1 MTSTATNKFGGP
13 WTEEKLQILRAYLES
28 YTTALKNQR
37 FQLTYVDAFAG
48 TGSVDHSSAY
58 PSHGNPLLV
67 NAFDNDTAGVLKGSA
82 RLALEVTDR
91 PFDQFVFVEQNPA
104 HTRELHRLKAEFA
117 NRAIRIE
124 QADANAFLP
133 EWCENRNQRFGVPW
147 RYHRAVV
154 FLDPFA
160 TEVDW
165 QTVQCIAETKSVD
178 LWILFPLS
186 ALTRILPRER
196 EPDEAYAYTL
206 DRVYGSPEWR
216 NELYHTRTQ
225 ATLFG
230 DELVTSVRS
239 DQRAIVDAYLRK
251 LESIFAKIA
260 PSPKWFHNSR
270 NSPQFAFM
278 FAASNPSGAP
288 IAVQIASHLL
298 ERWSVGNHGRQQ
310 N

>member
-1 MTSTATNKFGGP
+1 MTSTATNRFGGS
-13 WTEEKLQILRAYLES
+13 WTQEKLQILRAYLER
-28 YTTALKNQR
+28 YTTVLKRQPFN
-37 FQLTYVDAFAG
+37 LTYVDAFAG
-48 TGSVDHSSAY
+48 TGYINLNASSDA
-58 PSHGNPLLV
+58 HQGAPLLADAV
-67 NAFDNDTAGVLKGSA
+67 DDDNDMAGVLKGSA

-91 PFDQFVFVEQNPA
+91 AFDQFVFVEQNPA
-104 HTRELHRLKAEFA
+104 YARELHRLKAEFA

-133 EWCENRNQRFGVPW
+133 EWCENRNRSLGVPW
-147 RYHRAVV
+147 GYHRAVI

-160 TEVDW
+160 TEVNW
-165 QTVQCIAETKSVD
+165 QTVQRIADTKSVD

-186 ALTRILPRER
+186 ALTRILPIES
-196 EPDEAYAYTL
+196 EPNEAYAYTL
-206 DRVYGSPEWR
+206 DRVYGGPEWR

-225 ATLFG
+225 TTLFG

-239 DQRAIVDAYLRK
+239 AQRAIVDAYLRK
-251 LESIFAKIA
+251 LESTFAKIA

-288 IAVQIASHLL
+288 IAVQIANHLL
-298 ERWSVGNHGRQQ
+298 RNW
-310 N
+310 

>member
-1 MTSTATNKFGGP
+1 MTSTATNQFGGS
-13 WTEEKLQILRAYLES
+13 WTQEKLQILRAYLGR
-28 YTTALKNQR
+28 YTTVLKKQP
-37 FQLTYVDAFAG
+37 FHLTYVDAFAG
-48 TGSVDHSSAY
+48 TGYVDHSSAY
-58 PSHGNPLLV
+58 PSHGNPLLADAV
-67 NAFDNDTAGVLKGSA
+67 DNDTAGVLKGSA

-104 HTRELHRLKAEFA
+104 YARELHRLEADFA
-117 NRAIRIE
+117 TSDIRIE
-124 QADANAFLP
+124 QADANVFLP
-133 EWCENRNQRFGVPW
+133 EWCENRNQCFGVPW
-147 RYHRAVV
+147 SYHRAVV

-165 QTVQCIAETKSVD
+165 QTVRCIADTKSVD

-196 EPDEAYAYTL
+196 EPNDAHAHTL

-216 NELYHTRTQ
+216 NVYQTQTRN
-225 ATLFG
+225 TLFG
-230 DELVTSVRS
+230 DKLVTVRS

-288 IAVQIASHLL
+288 IAVQIANHLL
-298 ERWSVGNHGRQQ
+298 RNW
-310 N
+310 

>member
-1 MTSTATNKFGGP
+1 MTSATTNKFGGS
-13 WTEEKLQILRAYLES
+13 WTQEKLQILRAYLES
-28 YTTALKNQR
+28 YTTALKKQR

-48 TGSVDHSSAY
+48 TGYVDHSSAY

-91 PFDQFVFVEQNPA
+91 AFDQFVFVERNPA
-104 HTRELHRLKAEFA
+104 YASELHRLKADFA
-117 NRAIRIE
+117 IRDIRIE
-124 QADANAFLP
+124 QADANVFLP
-133 EWCENRNQRFGVPW
+133 EWCENRNQHLGVPW
-147 RYHRAVV
+147 RHHRAVI

-165 QTVQCIAETKSVD
+165 QTVRCIADTKSVD

-186 ALTRILPRER
+186 ALTRILPIES
-196 EPDEAYAYTL
+196 EPNEAYAYTL
-206 DRVYGSPEWR
+206 DRVYGGPEWR

-225 ATLFG
+225 TTLFG

-239 DQRAIVDAYLRK
+239 AQRAIVDAYLRK
-251 LESIFAKIA
+251 LESTFAKIA

-288 IAVQIASHLL
+288 IAVQIANHLL
-298 ERWSVGNHGRQQ
+298 RNW
-310 N
+310 

>member
-1 MTSTATNKFGGP
+1 MTSTATNKFGGS
-13 WTEEKLQILRAYLES
+13 WTEEKLQILQAYLGR
-28 YTTALKNQR
+28 YTTVLKKQP
-37 FQLTYVDAFAG
+37 FHLTYIDAFAG
-48 TGSVDHSSAY
+48 TGYVDHSSAY
-58 PSHGNPLLV
+58 LSHGNPLLV
-67 NAFDNDTAGVLKGSA
+67 NAVDNDTAGVLKGSA
-82 RLALEVTDR
+82 RLALEVIDR

-104 HTRELHRLKAEFA
+104 YARELHRLGAEFA

-133 EWCENRNQRFGVPW
+133 EWCENRNQRLSVPW

-160 TEVDW
+160 TEVNW
-165 QTVQCIAETKSVD
+165 QTVRCIAETKSVD

-196 EPDEAYAYTL
+196 EPDEVYAYTL

-298 ERWSVGNHGRQQ
+298 ERW
-310 N
+310 

>member
-1 MTSTATNKFGGP
+1 MTSTATNKFGGS
-13 WTEEKLQILRAYLES
+13 WTEEKLQILQAYLGR
-28 YTTALKNQR
+28 YTTVLKKQP
-37 FQLTYVDAFAG
+37 FHLTYVDAFAG
-48 TGSVDHSSAY
+48 TGYVDHRSAY

-67 NAFDNDTAGVLKGSA
+67 NAVDNDTAGVLKGSA

-91 PFDQFVFVEQNPA
+91 PFDQLVFVEQNPA
-104 HTRELHRLKAEFA
+104 YARELRRLGAEFT
-117 NRAIRIE
+117 NRALRIE

-133 EWCENRNQRFGVPW
+133 EWCENRNRHFGVPW

-165 QTVQCIAETKSVD
+165 QTVQCIADTKSVD

-186 ALTRILPRER
+186 ALSRILPKAR
-196 EPDEAYAYTL
+196 EPDEAYAHTL
-206 DRVYGSPEWR
+206 DRVYGNPEWR

-225 ATLFG
+225 TTLFG

-239 DQRAIVDAYLRK
+239 DQRAIVDAYLHK

-298 ERWSVGNHGRQQ
+298 ERW
-310 N
+310 